1 MPRSTGFD
9 RCARWATLLALVLAT
24 LAPSVAHALRFARG
38 DVAPW
43 TTLCS
48 ATGSK
53 RLVVDGRLDG
63 TGDTTAEHR
72 SALCTGCLAA
82 LGALAPPP
90 TVVVAVSLAAGAPSD
105 AIPRRECAPSAGR
118 WPAALSRAPPAIC

>member
-1 MPRSTGFD
+1 MSRGRWTDQGL
-9 RCARWATLLALVLAT
+9 RWATLLALVLAT

-53 RLVVDGRLDG
+53 QLVVDGRLDG
-63 TGDTTAEHR
+63 TGDTATDLH
-72 SALCTGCLAA
+72 SALCTACLAA
-82 LGALAPPP
+82 LGAMAPPP
-90 TVVVAVSLAAGAPSD
+90 APVVSIVVATGAPSV
-105 AIPRRECAPSAGR
+105 AAGIRASAPSTDH
-118 WPAALSRAPPAIC
+118 WPAALSRAPPATC